1 MKRPVITDET
11 ELRRLI
17 AHAAAR
23 VRTLDELYR
32 TLVRIAV
39 VDLDDLTRVL
49 NSEMKRAA
57 ARRAGTAAAG

>member
-1 MKRPVITDET
+1 MKRPVVTDET

-17 AHAAAR
+17 AYAAAR

-49 NSEMKRAA
+49 NSEMKRVA
-57 ARRAGTAAAG
+57 ARRASAAAG